1 MPLATHVFVHP
12 LLYSL
17 PAPCFQMG
25 LPRVAGILVVAVLV
39 LPPTALGLDNGLALT
54 PPMGWLAWER
64 FRCNTDCVNDPKN
77 CIRSVTLFREAIP

>member
-1 MPLATHVFVHP
+1 MF
-12 LLYSL
+12 
-17 PAPCFQMG
+17 PCFQMG
-25 LPRVAGILVVAVLV
+25 VPCLAGILLAAVLV

-77 CIRSVTLFREAIP
+77 CIRSVMFGYTGTVAVHCALFVVWFLL